1 MEKTIENIKKILHI
15 GAGSKVEKKNGRIRQ
30 QKEIKLVKLCNCKHF
45 FPGTLYPPSIQSETK
60 EQLTRT
66 VAKNDGRNVN
76 NSSPSFA

>member
-1 MEKTIENIKKILHI
+1 MCQVKVLGCNVMKK
-15 GAGSKVEKKNGRIRQ
+15 KVLNFYNG
-30 QKEIKLVKLCNCKHF
+30 KHF